1 MKKIIFI
8 ISLMFLITGCTNIN
22 ELSYDEIIQE
32 FSTKPLKSNNY
43 RTGYKYYL
51 PREMQ
56 VVDSTLF
63 NEVLEDGQNTYYLYV
78 DTVSYLNNVSYDFKN
93 DEMNIYFANIAYD
106 DKYGYVEIN
115 LYENEQYLVE
125 IMYNYAKIEVIVDEA
140 HINEV
145 MLSAISILKSIVY
158 NNSVITNLLEDN
170 VLNFAEEEFDI
181 FNNSNNDSDYIE
193 VDTDDFGSVEEEIP
207 DTDLLN

>member
-93 DEMNIYFANIAYD
+93 AEMNIYFANIAYD

-125 IMYNYAKIEVIVDEA
+125 IMYNYAKIEVIVDEKY
-140 HINEV
+140 INKAL
-145 MLSAISILKSIVY
+145 LSAINILKSIEY
-158 NNSVITNLLEDN
+158 NDSIITNLLEED
-170 VLNFAEEEFDI
+170 VLNFAEEEFNI
-181 FNNSNNDSDYIE
+181 FENTNNDDNYVEFSDDSYE
-193 VDTDDFGSVEEEIP
+193 SNEQEIP
-207 DTDLLN
+207 DTDLIN

>member
-63 NEVLEDGQNTYYLYV
+63 NEVLEDGQNTYYLY
-78 DTVSYLNNVSYDFKN
+78 
-93 DEMNIYFANIAYD
+93 
-106 DKYGYVEIN
+106 G
-115 LYENEQYLVE
+115 Q
-125 IMYNYAKIEVIVDEA
+125 
-140 HINEV
+140 
-145 MLSAISILKSIVY
+145 
-158 NNSVITNLLEDN
+158 LL
-170 VLNFAEEEFDI
+170 
-181 FNNSNNDSDYIE
+181 
-193 VDTDDFGSVEEEIP
+193 
-207 DTDLLN
+207 

>member
-1 MKKIIFI
+1 MKKVLLIIGLI
-8 ISLMFLITGCTNIN
+8 FLITGCTNIN
-22 ELSYDEIIQE
+22 ELTYDEIIQNFGTE
-32 FSTKPLKSNNY
+32 SSRTNTY

-51 PREMQ
+51 PRWMQ
-56 VVDSTLF
+56 VNDSTLF
-63 NEVLEDGQNTYYLYV
+63 NEILDDGKNTYYLYV
-78 DTVSYLNNVSYDFKN
+78 DVVSYINQVKYDYEIN
-93 DEMNIYFANIAYD
+93 SDSIYSSGITNGDYF
-106 DKYGYVEIN
+106 GYVEIN
-115 LYENEQYLVE
+115 LHENDKYLVE

>member
-1 MKKIIFI
+1 MKKVLLIIGLI
-8 ISLMFLITGCTNIN
+8 FLITGCTNIN
-22 ELSYDEIIQE
+22 ELTYDEIIQNFGTE
-32 FSTKPLKSNNY
+32 SSRTNTY

-51 PREMQ
+51 PRGMQ
-56 VVDSTLF
+56 VNDSTLF
-63 NEVLEDGQNTYYLYV
+63 NEILDDGKNTYYLYV
-78 DTVSYLNNVSYDFKN
+78 DVVSYINQVKYDYEIN
-93 DEMNIYFANIAYD
+93 SDSIYSSGITNGDHF
-106 DKYGYVEIN
+106 GYVEIN
-115 LYENEQYLVE
+115 LHENDKYLVE

>member
-1 MKKIIFI
+1 
-8 ISLMFLITGCTNIN
+8 
-22 ELSYDEIIQE
+22 
-32 FSTKPLKSNNY
+32 
-43 RTGYKYYL
+43 
-51 PREMQ
+51 
-56 VVDSTLF
+56 
-63 NEVLEDGQNTYYLYV
+63 
-78 DTVSYLNNVSYDFKN
+78 
-93 DEMNIYFANIAYD
+93 
-106 DKYGYVEIN
+106 
-115 LYENEQYLVE
+115 
-125 IMYNYAKIEVIVDEA
+125 MYNYAKIEVIVDEA